1 MKTALRILLSGL
13 LFFGVAYFG
22 RMLIGQ
28 DAQHG
33 LLRLAWRT
41 SGEKV
46 RICKQMTDAEKAKIP
61 IHMRRDAGCVSRV
74 MPYRLNVTVDGRVVE
89 NRAIEPAGIHGDR
102 PLFVQ
107 AEMVRAP
114 GPAAVRIEFAP
125 DLTLL
130 QEAVGTRDP
139 AWEAAAAKATRFTLE
154 ETIEVRAGRIA
165 LVALDRAG
173 KELVVYGATPA
184 GAPSAD

>member
-1 MKTALRILLSGL
+1 MKTAMRIVLSGL

-22 RMLIGQ
+22 RMAIGQ

-46 RICKQMTDAEKAKIP
+46 RICKELSDAEKAKIP
-61 IHMRRDAGCVSRV
+61 VHMRRDAGCVSRV
-74 MPYRLNVTVDGRVVE
+74 MPYRLSVTVDGKLVE

-114 GPAAVRIEFAP
+114 GPAAVHIDFAP

-130 QEAVGTRDP
+130 HEAVGTRDP
-139 AWEAAAAKATRFTLE
+139 AWEAAAAKATRFTLDRN
-154 ETIEVRAGRIA
+154 IDVRAGRIA

-173 KELVVYGATPA
+173 KELVVYGADPTST
-184 GAPSAD
+184 PSAD